1 MSQIERRSISGI
13 SLVNGPIGFKP
24 TKWAPQPET
33 TQWIQRF
40 IIGQGCACHDGC
52 VDDLERILGY
62 ADAIDESAPITKVAD
77 ELFVMSCWTPQFCTA
92 LIRAAEAAGGFSAQP
107 GDPVPGHEISLA
119 LISPRL
125 FEAVQDDMGMRIWP
139 QLQQHWP
146 LIDYHGIND
155 VFIIKYEKGGQE
167 ELRQH
172 HDVAQVSA
180 SVKLNDTYE
189 GALLDFPRQN
199 FTNVQLPVGSLLA
212 WPSLVTHPHGSTPIT
227 SGVKYSL
234 TIWFELPISLS

>member
-1 MSQIERRSISGI
+1 MRRWCLRRCNV
-13 SLVNGPIGFKP
+13 LVSF
-24 TKWAPQPET
+24 
-33 TQWIQRF
+33 
-40 IIGQGCACHDGC
+40 ACHDGC

-62 ADAIDESAPITKVAD
+62 SDAIDASTPIAKVAD
-77 ELFVMSCWTPQFCTA
+77 ELFAMSCWTPQFCSA
-92 LIRAAEAAGGFSAQP
+92 LIRAAEAAGGFSVQP

-139 QLQQHWP
+139 QLQRHWP

-180 SVKLNDTYE
+180 SIKLNDTYE
-189 GALLDFPRQN
+189 GALLEFPRQN
-199 FTNVQLPVGSLLA
+199 FTNAQLPVGSLLA

-227 SGVKYSL
+227 NGTKYSL
-234 TIWFELPISLS
+234 TIWFELPLSLS